1 LNIHFSFDKLT
12 ERGGL
17 PLNMKIDEID
27 RRIIDELSK
36 NSRLS
41 MSELGRRINLS
52 SPSVTERVRRM
63 ESFGVINK
71 YTIEVDYEKLGLPV
85 QCIIEATVKNGDYKA
100 FRRYIEGLPN
110 VEFCYRIAG
119 NACYMLKMQFETFRN
134 AEEFIENVNP
144 YASTVTH
151 FIFSQ
156 VHTNVILSSND
167 NM

>member
-1 LNIHFSFDKLT
+1 MHLYFDKLT
-12 ERGGL
+12 EIGGL
-17 PLNMKIDEID
+17 TLNMKIDAID

-63 ESFGVINK
+63 ESFGVIKK
-71 YTIEVDYEKLGLPV
+71 YTLEVDYEKLGLPV
-85 QCIIEATVKNGDYKA
+85 QCIIEATVKNGDYSA

-110 VEFCYRIAG
+110 VECCYRIAG
-119 NACYMLKMQFETFRN
+119 NACYMLKMQFDTFRK

-156 VHTNVILSSND
+156 VHTNVNFSFSD
-167 NM
+167 NI